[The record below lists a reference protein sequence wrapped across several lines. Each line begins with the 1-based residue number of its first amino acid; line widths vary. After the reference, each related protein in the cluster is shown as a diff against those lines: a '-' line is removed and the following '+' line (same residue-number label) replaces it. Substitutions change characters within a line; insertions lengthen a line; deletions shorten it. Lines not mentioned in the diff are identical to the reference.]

1 VLSECCVEKGKAVLC
16 TLYVL
21 DGIKRGLPEA
31 GYLLD
36 CLVDYALSDR
46 FKPEVPPFT
55 TEEARQFFKAE

>member
-1 VLSECCVEKGKAVLC
+1 
-16 TLYVL
+16 VL